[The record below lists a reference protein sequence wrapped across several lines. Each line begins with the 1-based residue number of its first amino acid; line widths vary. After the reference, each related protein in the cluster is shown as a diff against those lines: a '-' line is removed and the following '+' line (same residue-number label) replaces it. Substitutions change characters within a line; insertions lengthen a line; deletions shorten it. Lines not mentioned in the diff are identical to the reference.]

1 MYNAA
6 PPLVRRILAVATVS
20 LLVACSGDVPAP
32 LVWQAREVVV
42 LPIDGGRQVESLWV
56 RKGVALVARHRTDA
70 RVAMGDIAI
79 DRERAIVWVR
89 DGASLK
95 ALTFPE
101 LELFAQRAVGEGGG
115 GPLTLG
121 ADGIVSLGESRYVLA
136 GQVLEPLPVRSAR
149 HPSQAT
155 PRS

>member
-1 MYNAA
+1 MYHTALSLSRSCVAA
-6 PPLVRRILAVATVS
+6 AALS

-79 DRERAIVWVR
+79 DRNRALVWLR
-89 DGASLK
+89 DGVTLK

-101 LELFAQRAVGEGGG
+101 LELFARLAVGEHGE
-115 GPLTLG
+115 GPLSLG
-121 ADGIVSLGESRYVLA
+121 ADGSVQLGEARYVLA
-136 GQVLEPLPVRSAR
+136 GQTLEPAPVRAAR
-149 HPSQAT
+149 GASGPM